1 MNKTY
6 HEMLEYKTFKDR
18 YKYLRLIGYVGE
30 DTFGFNRFVNQQFYT
45 SRMWRSVRSQVIIR
59 DNGCDL
65 ACPDRP
71 ILGKI
76 YIHHINPVSLEQL
89 EDEDPILFDLNNLVC
104 VSHTTHNAIH
114 YGDESTL
121 IEDYVPRRPGDTTLW

>member
-1 MNKTY
+1 MSKTY

-121 IEDYVPRRPGDTTLW
+121 IEDYIPRRPGDTTLW

>member
-76 YIHHINPVSLEQL
+76 YIHHINLVSLEQL

-121 IEDYVPRRPGDTTLW
+121 IEDYIPRRPGDTTLW

>member
-121 IEDYVPRRPGDTTLW
+121 IEDYVPRRPDDTTLW